1 MDNLI
6 YKEIKITLLLCKEK
20 IRNLIIYKLF
30 IRILIVAQGLSWKR
44 DNHKLLTISV
54 LLKKKYGIFQSQDN
68 TPYFQSV
75 LKKRG
80 VTIDKKTL
88 GGNRNKNRPSEKEM
102 GYGIVLERNVCHN
115 VCRLVIIDRL

>member
-6 YKEIKITLLLCKEK
+6 YKKIKITLLLCKRKNKEFNYLRIIHEDFDSGSQLELEK
-20 IRNLIIYKLF
+20 RQSQ
-30 IRILIVAQGLSWKR
+30 IV
-44 DNHKLLTISV
+44 DNQCFV
-54 LLKKKYGIFQSQDN
+54 EEKYGIFQSQDN

-75 LKKRG
+75 FKKRG
-80 VTIDKKTL
+80 VTIDKRTL
-88 GGNRNKNRPSEKEM
+88 GGNRNENRPSEKEM